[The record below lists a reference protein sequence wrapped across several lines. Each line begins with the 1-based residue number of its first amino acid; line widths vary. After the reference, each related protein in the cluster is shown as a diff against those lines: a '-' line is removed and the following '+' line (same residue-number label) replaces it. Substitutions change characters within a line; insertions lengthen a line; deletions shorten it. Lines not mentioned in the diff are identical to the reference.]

1 MRRLCCGTL
10 SACCGA
16 RCRSHLCPSIR
27 SAPRLLGRAPAEMIV
42 RLGATA
48 RIVTVGGGG
57 VAADRAMAVAVTA
70 AAEAAM
76 MEAVPAAAVV
86 ALSEAV
92 AVGIRSG
99 RMPQAPR
106 NLPADRS
113 TATLDHATAT
123 ATASPA
129 KRKVT
134 TRGAAV
140 MATTPV
146 AHTATAAVMVVTRDV
161 AVMATVD
168 RAPPTVIPTAAVVP

>member
-1 MRRLCCGTL
+1 
-10 SACCGA
+10 
-16 RCRSHLCPSIR
+16 
-27 SAPRLLGRAPAEMIV
+27 MIV

-48 RIVTVGGGG
+48 TIVTVV
-57 VAADRAMAVAVTA
+57 VAAVVADRAMAAAVTV

-76 MEAVPAAAVV
+76 MEAVLAAAVG
-86 ALSEAV
+86 ALSAAV
-92 AVGIRSG
+92 AVVIRSG

-129 KRKVT
+129 KPKVT
-134 TRGAAV
+134 TRGAAAV

-168 RAPPTVIPTAAVVP
+168 RAPPTVIPTAAVVPPGAVPARTKLTLTGAVAASANARS